1 MSTQSR
7 YEFYLSVYQFCFTCR
22 QCYHP
27 KYFQAPQH
35 EIPHFNMFLATD
47 AEKYFQINAT
57 KGKNIFMHLLQLLL
71 RCSNRP
77 TLLHAKYV
85 YTILNDLDN
94 LSRKKLSLLLENYI
108 HFLAKILWTFL
119 SKFAFYSLWRLH
131 CQQLVT
137 PLRKFKLI

>member
-1 MSTQSR
+1 MS
-7 YEFYLSVYQFCFTCR
+7 FIYQFISFVSHVDSVITPNIFKL
-22 QCYHP
+22 H
-27 KYFQAPQH
+27 
-35 EIPHFNMFLATD
+35 NMKFHISICSWRLMQRNI
-47 AEKYFQINAT
+47 FQINAT